1 MGKNSLMRSQF
12 RFLVLSACVFPVAN
26 QFESKLIMDR
36 IVNIFGLAGCAPAF
50 AGSAPAQKDTS
61 GESSRIQWI
70 GVVPCGTAPWQLRVV
85 SRGQSFLNALTRT
98 TVLICGRI
106 LASLSGLGLA

>member
-1 MGKNSLMRSQF
+1 MRFQF
-12 RFLVLSACVFPVAN
+12 RFPALPACVFPVAN

-36 IVNIFGLAGCAPAF
+36 IVNISGLAGCAPAF

-85 SRGQSFLNALTRT
+85 SRGQSSLNVLTGT
-98 TVLICGRI
+98 PVLICGRFRI
-106 LASLSGLGLA
+106 KASLSGLGLA